1 MKASQIIML
10 VVALIVVFIGVLFTL
25 QNGGR
30 MSDLSL
36 SFGFAGAAFKL
47 ADPVPVP
54 ALMWASFAVGLSVGG
69 GWGLL
74 QRFTTGQKLRELQRK
89 LARASAT
96 GSSDPWKS

>member
-1 MKASQIIML
+1 LKASQIVML

-30 MSDLSL
+30 VSDLSL
-36 SFGFAGAAFKL
+36 SFGFSGAAFQL
-47 ADPVPVP
+47 ANPLPVPL
-54 ALMWASFAVGLSVGG
+54 LMWIAFAIGLSFGG

-74 QRFTTGQKLRELQRK
+74 QRFSSGQKIREMQRK

-96 GSSDPWKS
+96 GSTDPWKS